1 MTKAIFKRI
10 LSLCLV
16 FALITAMALT
26 MVSCD
31 KKTDATDGTK
41 GTLPT
46 VTEGTETT
54 ASEAIGTFTLT
65 VTFADG
71 SEQTKDYH
79 YYEEGDLGSF
89 LTENGIAEGEDGQYG
104 LYIKTVLG
112 QTHEYET
119 DGSYWAFYVDGEY
132 AMTGVSDTDLTDGA
146 CYQLKAE

>member
-16 FALITAMALT
+16 LALITAMALT

-31 KKTDATDGTK
+31 KKTEPTDGTR

-46 VTEGTETT
+46 ESAAPETP
-54 ASEAIGTFTLT
+54 EALGTFTLT

-71 SEQTKDYH
+71 SEQAGDYSF
-79 YYEEGDLGSF
+79 YEEGTLGDF
-89 LTENGIAEGEDGQYG
+89 LTKNGVVQGEDGQYG

-112 QTHEYET
+112 ETHDYND
-119 DGSYWAFYVDGEY
+119 DGMYWALYIDGEY
-132 AMTGVSDTDLTDGA
+132 AVTGVSDTELTDGA
-146 CYQLKAE
+146 KYALKAEK